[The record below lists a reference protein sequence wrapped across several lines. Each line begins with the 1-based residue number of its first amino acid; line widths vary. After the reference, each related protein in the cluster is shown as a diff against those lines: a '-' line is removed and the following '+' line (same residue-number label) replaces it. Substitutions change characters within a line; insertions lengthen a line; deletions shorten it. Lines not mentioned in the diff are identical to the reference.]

1 MDRQVP
7 PLPPSVIAEEAKP
20 SLPVPQAQYRPRQ
33 PVHIEEEEEEEEEA
47 SSEVYGNGP
56 RSSSVEPT
64 KWQDYER
71 PPQYQP
77 KRPVTKPPVR
87 RPNYPEGYR
96 PIQPQV
102 DVTMTP
108 AKPLDSI
115 HSKQS
120 VRGNNVES
128 DRSRR
133 PPERDYEEER
143 VKDIEEDYS
152 NEEEE
157 EHKPDKLQLMLMK
170 SEFTCSGRKNGYYA
184 DEGLEC
190 EIFHYCADGVMHS
203 WLCPEGA
210 SFHQVD
216 FIIWLVGCLVGW
228 LLLFGYRSI

>member
-1 MDRQVP
+1 M
-7 PLPPSVIAEEAKP
+7 
-20 SLPVPQAQYRPRQ
+20 PQAQYRPRQ

-102 DVTMTP
+102 DVTMTT

-115 HSKQS
+115 LSKQS

-128 DRSRR
+128 HRSRR

-216 FIIWLVGCLVGW
+216 FIIWLLGCLVGW
-228 LLLFGYRSI
+228 LLWFGYRSI